1 MKIDDI
7 KKLAT
12 GPILFDLNRII
23 APRLVTILY
32 LLGLAGIV
40 LWAVNHF
47 FYSFRFGVGT
57 GLWGLVEIVVFGLL
71 ALVIL
76 RIACEA
82 VIVYFR
88 THHAEAVTATQVRPN
103 ASLIDD
109 VREAIEELA
118 DEEPDDSPVPA
129 QPAAPTPPP
138 PAPNPASPTPPASD
152 TAAGDSATAT
162 PADEQPKND

>member
-32 LLGLAGIV
+32 LLGLAGIL

-57 GLWGLVEIVVFGLL
+57 GLWGMVEIVVFGLL
-71 ALVIL
+71 SLVIL
-76 RIACEA
+76 RIVCEA

-88 THHAEAVTATQVRPN
+88 SHSAETTASTQIRSN

-109 VREAIEELA
+109 VRDAIEDLA
-118 DEEPDDSPVPA
+118 DEEPDDTPVPA
-129 QPAAPTPPP
+129 R
-138 PAPNPASPTPPASD
+138 PASPTPPPAAPNPATPTPPAPP
-152 TAAGDSATAT
+152 TAPAESGTVT
-162 PADEQPKND
+162 PADEKPKTD